1 MVFKHTWALIQ
12 VTAIVSLLIYDI
24 KEYHIQ
30 QNFHQRLILCIG
42 TKISSIAQVTFQEV
56 MGGAHE
62 LL

>member
-12 VTAIVSLLIYDI
+12 VTAIVSLLIY
-24 KEYHIQ
+24 EYRIQ

-42 TKISSIAQVTFQEV
+42 TKISSIVQVTFQEV
-56 MGGAHE
+56 VGGAHK